1 MASHEPISTQTH
13 GDDGKTSARK
23 WTRDAMNAAVFPI
36 SQTSALIGP
45 IIGRKTGL
53 VENISNGCT
62 ERSRNNQREEQF
74 QGHLR
79 RSLSFPTLPKV

>member
-13 GDDGKTSARK
+13 GDDRKPSAGK

-62 ERSRNNQREEQF
+62 ERGRHNQREEQF